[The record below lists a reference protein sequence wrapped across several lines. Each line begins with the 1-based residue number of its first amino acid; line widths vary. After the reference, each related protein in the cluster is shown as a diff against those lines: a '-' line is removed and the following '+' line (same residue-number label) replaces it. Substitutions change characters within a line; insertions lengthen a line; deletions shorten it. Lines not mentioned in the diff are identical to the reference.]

1 MPSGRRR
8 SALALCACVAAGC
21 GHTAVLGGDRVL
33 DLGVTEYHLKP
44 NSVRMSAGVVT
55 IVVHNYGRLT
65 HNLAVSSS
73 GQTQASTKPLWP
85 GQSASLTLTLTPGR
99 YQLAS
104 TMLSDQALGTYGT
117 LTVTR

>member
-1 MPSGRRR
+1 MPGADGWRSCSAPVRRPAVATPPWWAAPR
-8 SALALCACVAAGC
+8 SIDV
-21 GHTAVLGGDRVL
+21 
-33 DLGVTEYHLKP
+33 GVTEYHLKP
-44 NSVRMSAGVVT
+44 DSVRMSAGVVT

-65 HNLAVSSS
+65 HNLAVSYQ
-73 GQTQASTKPLWP
+73 GQTEASTKPLWP

-104 TMLSDQALGTYGT
+104 TLLSDQALGAYGT